1 MDIVANIKMDGGFAS
16 DFNSNIVKEITKK
29 VKRESLAIKT
39 NITDQLRKAVR
50 EALVLTPEYQSIL
63 RGKLKAELG
72 IPNSS
77 SRIMAIIDTWINN
90 IVVTIKTGTTP
101 FLLIDIGIVKGDYS
115 DVLSLPE
122 AQYTYKSRRSQ
133 GEIPWLRWLLLEG
146 DKRII
151 TRYEFSNNP
160 KGSRTGMGIMI
171 AKEKGVWQVPPE
183 FSGTA
188 VDNFATRALGNIGN
202 IIDKI
207 VEKAIRSRFK

>member
-1 MDIVANIKMDGGFAS
+1 MDIVANIKIDGNFAS
-16 DFNSNIVKEITKK
+16 DFNANVVKEISKK
-29 VKRESLAIKT
+29 VKRESVAIKT
-39 NITDQLRKAVR
+39 SVTDQLRKAVR
-50 EALVLTPEYQSIL
+50 EALVSTPEYQSIL
-63 RGKLKAELG
+63 QGKLRAELG

-90 IVVTIKTGTTP
+90 IVVTVKTGTTP
-101 FLLIDIGIVKGDYS
+101 FLLVDIGIIKGDYS

-122 AQYTYKSRRSQ
+122 AQYTYKSKRGQ
-133 GEIPWLRWLLLEG
+133 GEIPWLKWLLLEG

-171 AKEKGVWQVPPE
+171 SKEKGAWQVPPE
-183 FSGTA
+183 FSGTS

-202 IIDKI
+202 VIDAI
-207 VEKAIRSRFK
+207 VERAIRSRFK